1 MQVVEMNVNDE
12 LRIENSFYR
21 LSEDDGYL
29 TLNHVAD
36 ASDKIPLIAEIIK
49 DNDATIPLK
58 SYDTIIDG
66 YGNSYMLIDGVN
78 GTQLVDKASL
88 YTDEFKKAL
97 QMRN

>member
-12 LRIENSFYR
+12 LRIENSFYS
-21 LSEDDGYL
+21 LSEDQGYL
-29 TLNHVAD
+29 TLNHVED
-36 ASDKIPLIAEIIK
+36 ASDKMPLIAEIIK

-58 SYDTIIDG
+58 PYDTIIDG

-78 GTQLVDKASL
+78 GTQLVDKTSL

-97 QMRN
+97 EMRS